1 MNFSEKY
8 IASIMDEDSDVDS
21 HGSAIFWKAGSGSA
35 LKSKFMSLEAQNEAM
50 EGRRRSQWRRGGS
63 K

>member
-1 MNFSEKY
+1 
-8 IASIMDEDSDVDS
+8 MDEASGLDSN
-21 HGSAIFWKAGSGSA
+21 GSAIFWKAVSGSA
-35 LKSKFMSLEAQNEAM
+35 LKSKFISLEAQNEAM